1 MGNTLH
7 DLTEWYK
14 KGRFL
19 SLIILLFCTM
29 GSLQAQNVVTGV
41 VKDPTGLTI
50 PGVNV
55 SVKGGTGGV
64 ATNVDGEYSITA
76 PANATLVFSF
86 IGFASQEIAIQNKK
100 QVNVTLTENSEVLDE
115 VVVIGYGTQ
124 KKSDV
129 NSSISSVKASDI
141 QDLKQ
146 VSIDQ
151 MLQGKAAGVTIT
163 NNSGQPG
170 SQVSVKIRG
179 NTSIS
184 GTNEPLYVIDGIPV
198 SGDGLNKATT
208 GRPVGGGNFS
218 NAGSVAFSPLSAI
231 NPNDIESVDI
241 LKDASATAIY
251 GSRGAN
257 GVVII
262 TTKSGKKGTGKLT
275 YDNSYS
281 IQTQSRLLDAMNL
294 RQYAALQNELA
305 KVYGVAPRAEFSNP
319 SLLGNGTDWQ
329 DEIYK
334 NAIMQ
339 QHQLSFSGGKEGIN
353 YYLSG
358 SYTDQAGTV
367 IGSGF
372 KRYTFKT
379 NLDAKLKDWLKA
391 GVYIN
396 GGVTNED
403 ITLNGQQNGIIST
416 SLLSTPD
423 TAVRNLD
430 GTFAGPPADGTLGS
444 FINPV
449 AAALQKKNKLI
460 RKSFSANFFTEAKLL
475 KGLEYRFEI
484 GGYADF
490 SNNKE
495 FNPTYAWGSA
505 INAFA
510 TLDQRTQESYSMN
523 IKNLLTYKTSADKHN
538 FTILAGQE
546 ANDSHWQGLSVQG
559 RGFLSNDLQELSVS
573 AAKDFTYQGQFKG
586 SQALYSFFGRL
597 IYDFD
602 NRYSV
607 TASMRADGSSKFSE
621 GNKWGYFPAVSG
633 SWKLSEEAFMESTRK
648 YISDIRFRIG
658 YGETGNQQIPNYL
671 YGSAINSAITGIG
684 QGFLVSNFSN
694 PNLQWETSKQT
705 NLGLDFSLFNSKLT
719 TTIEVYKKI
728 SSKFLIQAPLPL
740 FLTGGDSYEGGMAPP
755 YVNAG
760 EMQNTGIDLT
770 LNYKNTFANGLSW
783 NSTLVVSRYKNR
795 VNEISS
801 GLEIPQTINFND
813 FTSSTVTNT
822 STGNPIGM
830 FYGLKSDGII
840 RNQEQLD
847 AAPLIGFSNTIQTS
861 QLGDVLYVD
870 QNGDGI
876 IDDKDITTIG
886 NPHPDFTFGFTNS
899 FAYKGLDLSIFL
911 QGSVGN
917 DIMNLTRRAGT
928 LNANLYV
935 NQLADAADFWTAD
948 NVNASLPRPVGALS
962 HQNLNVSD
970 RFIEDGSYMR
980 LQNLTLGYSF
990 PTEILSQL
998 KITRLRIYTSI
1009 QNLYTLTN
1017 YKGYD
1022 PEVGSFNQN
1031 VLLSG
1036 VDNGRYPT
1044 PRTFS
1049 MGLNVEF

>member
-7 DLTEWYK
+7 DLTEWYR
-14 KGRFL
+14 KGRFS

-64 ATNVDGEYSITA
+64 ATNVDGEYSIAA

-100 QVNVTLTENSEVLDE
+100 QVNVTLAENSEVLDE
-115 VVVIGYGTQ
+115 VIVIGYGTQ
-124 KKSDV
+124 KRSDV

-141 QDLKQ
+141 QDIKQ

-151 MLQGKAAGVTIT
+151 MLQGKAAGVTIS

-198 SGDGLNKATT
+198 SGDGLNIATT
-208 GRPVGGGNFS
+208 GRPIGGGNYS
-218 NAGSVAFSPLSAI
+218 NTGSVAFSPLSTI

-257 GVVII
+257 GVIII

-281 IQTQSRLLDAMNL
+281 IQTQSKLLDVMNL
-294 RQYAALQNELA
+294 REYAVLQNELA
-305 KVYGVAPRAEFSNP
+305 KVYNVPPRSEFSNP
-319 SLLGNGTDWQ
+319 NLLGNGTNWQ

-396 GGVTNED
+396 SGITNED
-403 ITLNGQQNGIIST
+403 LTLNGQQNGIIST
-416 SLLSTPD
+416 SLLSSPD
-423 TAVRNLD
+423 VAVRNLD
-430 GTFAGPPADGTLGS
+430 GTYAGPPEDGSLGS

-449 AAALQKKNKLI
+449 AAALQKKNKLN
-460 RKSFSANFFTEAKLL
+460 RKNFSANFFTEAKLF

-484 GGYADF
+484 GGFAEF
-490 SNNKE
+490 STNKE
-495 FNPTYAWGSA
+495 FTPTYAWGSA
-505 INAFA
+505 INEVAS
-510 TLDQRTQESYSMN
+510 LDQRTQESYTMN
-523 IKNLLTYKTSADKHN
+523 VKNLLTYRTSIDNHN

-559 RGFLSNDLQELSVS
+559 RGFLSNSLQELSVS
-573 AAKDFTYQGQFKG
+573 SAEDFSYQGQYKG
-586 SQALYSFFGRL
+586 SQSIYSFFGRL
-597 IYDFD
+597 IYDF
-602 NRYSV
+602 NNKYSL
-607 TASMRADGSSKFSE
+607 TASMRADGSSKFRE

-633 SWKLSEEAFMESTRK
+633 SWKLSEESFMADTRK
-648 YISDIRFRIG
+648 YINNIRFRVG

-671 YGSAINSAITGIG
+671 YGSSMNSVITGIG
-684 QGFLVSNFSN
+684 QGVLISNYPN
-694 PNLQWETSKQT
+694 PNLRWETSKQT
-705 NLGLDFSLFNSKLT
+705 NIGLDFSLFNDKFN

-728 SSKFLIQAPLPL
+728 SSDFLIQAPLPL
-740 FLTGGDSYEGGMAPP
+740 YLTGGDSYDGGISAPF
-755 YVNAG
+755 VNAG

-770 LNYKNTFANGLSW
+770 LNYKNTFANGFSW

-795 VNEISS
+795 VNEIVS
-801 GLEIPQTINFND
+801 GLEIPQEVNFND
-813 FTSSTVTNT
+813 YTVGTVTNT

-830 FYGLKSDGII
+830 FYGLQTNGII
-840 RNQEQLD
+840 RTQEQLD
-847 AAPLIGFSNTIQTS
+847 AAPLIGFSNTPETS

-870 QNGDGI
+870 KNGDGI
-876 IDDKDITTIG
+876 INDKDITTIG

-899 FAYKGLDLSIFL
+899 FAYKGLDLSVFL

-928 LNANLYV
+928 LNSNLYQ
-935 NQLADAADFWTAD
+935 NQLAEAADFWTAD
-948 NVNASLPRPVGALS
+948 NVDASLPRPVGALS
-962 HQNLNVSD
+962 HQNLRVSD
-970 RFIEDGSYMR
+970 RFVEDGSYLR
-980 LQNLTLGYSF
+980 IQNVTLGYSF
-990 PTEILSQL
+990 PTELLSQL

-1009 QNLYTLTN
+1009 QNLHTFTN

-1022 PEVGSFNQN
+1022 PEVGAFNQR
-1031 VLLSG
+1031 VLLTG
-1036 VDNGRYPT
+1036 IDNGRYPT

>member
-7 DLTEWYK
+7 DLTVWYK
-14 KGRFL
+14 KGRFT
-19 SLIILLFCTM
+19 SLILLLFCTM
-29 GSLQAQNVVTGV
+29 GSLQAQNIVTGV

-50 PGVNV
+50 PGVSV
-55 SVKGGTGGV
+55 SVKGGAAGV

-76 PANATLVFSF
+76 PTDGTLVFSF
-86 IGFASQEIAIQNKK
+86 IGFASQEVAVKGKK
-100 QVNVTLTENSEVLDE
+100 QVNIVMTESSEVLDE

-151 MLQGKAAGVTIT
+151 MLQGKAAGVTVS

-198 SGDGLNKATT
+198 SGDGLNIATT
-208 GRPVGGGNFS
+208 GRPIGGGNYT
-218 NAGSVAFSPLSAI
+218 NAGSLAFSPLSAI

-257 GVVII
+257 GVIII
-262 TTKSGKKGTGKLT
+262 TTKTGKKGTGKLS
-275 YDNSYS
+275 YDNSFS
-281 IQTQSRLLDAMNL
+281 IQTQSKLLDVMNL
-294 RQYAALQNELA
+294 RQYAVLQNELA
-305 KVYGVAPRAEFSNP
+305 KVYGVPPRSEFSHP
-319 SLLGNGTDWQ
+319 ELLGDGTNWQ

-339 QHQLSFSGGKEGIN
+339 QHQLSFSGGKEGVN

-379 NLDAKLKDWLKA
+379 NVDAKLKDWLKA
-391 GVYIN
+391 GVFIN

-403 ITLNGQQNGIIST
+403 LTLNGQQNGIIST
-416 SLLSTPD
+416 SLLSAPD
-423 TAVRNLD
+423 VAVRNFD
-430 GTFAGPPADGTLGS
+430 GTYAGPPEDGSLGS

-449 AAALQKKNKLI
+449 ASALLKKNKLI
-460 RKSFSANFFTEAKLL
+460 RKNFSANFFTEAKLL

-484 GGYADF
+484 GGFAEF

-505 INAFA
+505 INEVAS
-510 TLDQRTQESYSMN
+510 LDQRTQESYTVN
-523 IKNLLTYKTSADKHN
+523 IKNLLTYKASAGKHN
-538 FTILAGQE
+538 FTVLAGQE

-559 RGFLSNDLQELSVS
+559 RGFLSNSLQELSVS
-573 AAKDFTYQGQFKG
+573 SADDFSYQGQYKG
-586 SQALYSFFGRL
+586 SQSIYSYFGRL
-597 IYDFD
+597 IYDF
-602 NRYSV
+602 NNKYSF
-607 TASMRADGSSKFSE
+607 TASMRADGSSKFRE
-621 GNKWGYFPAVSG
+621 GKKWGYFPAISG
-633 SWKLSEEAFMESTRK
+633 SYKLSEESFMEGTRK
-648 YISDIRFRIG
+648 YINNIRFRVG

-671 YGSAINSAITGIG
+671 YGSSMNSVRTGLG
-684 QGFLVSNFSN
+684 QGILITNYPN
-694 PNLQWETSKQT
+694 PNLKWETSKQT
-705 NLGLDFSLFNSKLT
+705 NIGLDFSLFNDKFN

-728 SSKFLIQAPLPL
+728 SSAFLIQSPLPL
-740 FLTGGDSYEGGMAPP
+740 YLTGGDSYDGGISSP

-760 EMQNTGIDLT
+760 EMQNTGIDIT
-770 LNYKNTFANGLSW
+770 LNYKNTFANGFSW

-795 VNEISS
+795 VNEIAS
-801 GLEIPQTINFND
+801 GLEIPQEVNFND
-813 FTSSTVTNT
+813 YTVGTVTNT

-840 RNQEQLD
+840 RTQEQLD
-847 AAPLIGFSNTIQTS
+847 AAPKIGFSNTLETS

-876 IDDKDITTIG
+876 INDKDITTIG

-899 FAYKGLDLSIFL
+899 FAYKGLDLSVFL

-917 DIMNLTRRAGT
+917 DLMNLTRRAGT
-928 LNANLYV
+928 LNSNLYQ
-935 NQLADAADFWTAD
+935 NQLAEAADFWTAD
-948 NVNASLPRPVGALS
+948 NVGASLPRPVGALS
-962 HQNLNVSD
+962 HQNLRVSD
-970 RFIEDGSYMR
+970 RFIEDGSYLR
-980 LQNLTLGYSF
+980 IQNLTLGYSF
-990 PTEILSQL
+990 PTELLSQL
-998 KITRLRIYTSI
+998 KITRLRIYASM
-1009 QNLYTLTN
+1009 QNLHTFTK

-1022 PEVGSFNQN
+1022 PEVGSFNQR
-1031 VLLSG
+1031 VLLTG